1 MSSGRSRA
9 RSVRRAVIRPL
20 AALIAVTVLAL
31 PVGVPPDRALL
42 LGLAVGG
49 LAAALQQTRGVESA
63 RWPGHA
69 VPSTGAGW
77 HQASL
82 LESALRQSASDPA
95 RFSSR
100 VAPRLRRLAEA
111 RLHRAG
117 MTWDSP
123 QARTALGTETYD
135 LLDGPLESAPGGM
148 AVRRAL
154 DRIEEIDG
162 GTDVRPAD
170 VSAEVSG

>member
-1 MSSGRSRA
+1 VLRPVA
-9 RSVRRAVIRPL
+9 AVIV
-20 AALIAVTVLAL
+20 VTVLGL

-49 LAAALQQTRGVESA
+49 LVAALQQTRGVESA
-63 RWPGHA
+63 RWPGHVA
-69 VPSTGAGW
+69 PSTGAGW

-95 RFSSR
+95 RFTSR

-123 QARTALGTETYD
+123 QARTALGPQTYD
-135 LLDGPLESAPGGM
+135 LLNGPLTSAPGGT
-148 AVRRAL
+148 AVRHAL
-154 DRIEEIDG
+154 DRIEEIDV
-162 GTDVRPAD
+162 GTDVRLAD
-170 VSAEVSG
+170 ASAEVSG